1 MHKSLTLFFCL
12 IMAAVSSQFAQDS
25 CDKEIRGQV
34 FDKYT
39 GQPLPAVRVILGEG
53 QQGLIADSTGT
64 FHFKEL
70 CEKEHDISFSYLGYK
85 SLTHHHDYHHEDLK
99 IYLVPD
105 ALELESIVIEGERVA
120 SSIGSLAT
128 TQLSKIELET
138 MQTSS
143 FGEMASQ
150 LTGVSMLSTG
160 QNVAKPIIHG
170 LHSNRVLVMNNG
182 LRHEFQNWGSDHAPE
197 IDASSID
204 NLEVVKGAATVRYGP
219 DALGGVILVNSPR
232 PSLEKRLS
240 GNANLTGRSNGQAG
254 EGSIELQQGLGWMS
268 LLGGFSYQK
277 QGDLSAPDYLLTN
290 TGKEERSYYGA
301 IRIHPFPELDID
313 GFYSKVDQ
321 RLGILRGSIFGNLED
336 IQRAIENVEPLII
349 EDFSYDIVQPNQKV
363 AHDLYKGSATF
374 TTEKQVLKVQYGYQK
389 NARKEFGARRGNS
402 PTIDLVLQTQSIDL
416 DWTHPKLGILS
427 GKIGAQWLDQE
438 NDNLPGTNT
447 VPFIPNYL
455 STRLGFYLIES
466 LELGNNQ
473 LEFGVRFDDM
483 EADITGREPDNTIY
497 RNTINYSNFSGTL
510 GFIGQLNEYTTFRSN
525 LGTAWRAPDVAELYR
540 FGQHAFFIEYGLW
553 RYTIDERFDIVSTS
567 EGILD
572 ETDREVPAETGYKWI
587 HTLNVDKPDFKLEA
601 SAYIN
606 YIQDYIYS
614 KPAGITRRPRGFFV
628 YFIYDQTDALFW
640 GADVQASWQ
649 HHSQWESTFK
659 GSYLW
664 SKQIERNQFFAEQP
678 PAQLSYKLEYTPS
691 IRKVSNTSFG
701 VEGMYTFEQT
711 QHPDILTIDE
721 FLFANSL
728 GINRFGEDASD
739 FDILAPPDAFFL
751 MNAYA
756 RVSFDNFIIMAQGQ
770 NLLNTS
776 YRRYTDRLRYFSDDI
791 GRNII
796 LSLTYQF

>member
-1 MHKSLTLFFCL
+1 MLTLLFCL
-12 IMAAVSSQFAQDS
+12 ITAVTSSQFAQDS
-25 CDKEIRGQV
+25 CDKEIQGQV

-39 GQPLPAVRVILGEG
+39 GLPLPAVRVILGEG

-70 CEKEHDISFSYLGYK
+70 CEKEYDISFSYLGYK

-105 ALELESIVIEGERVA
+105 ALELESIVIEGERVS
-120 SSIGSLAT
+120 SSIGSLASSK
-128 TQLSKIELET
+128 LSKIEVES
-138 MQTSS
+138 MQTAS

-197 IDASSID
+197 IDASTID

-219 DALGGVILVNSPR
+219 DALGGVLLVNSPR
-232 PSLEKRLS
+232 PKLEKKLS
-240 GNANLTGRSNGQAG
+240 GKANLTGRSKGQAG

-268 LLGGFSYQK
+268 VLGGFSYQK

-336 IQRAIENVEPLII
+336 IQRAIENVEPIII
-349 EDFSYDIVQPNQKV
+349 EDFSYDIDQPNQKV
-363 AHDLYKGSATF
+363 AHDLYKASATYS
-374 TTEKQVLKVQYGYQK
+374 TPKQVLKVQYGYQK
-389 NARKEFGARRGNS
+389 NARKEFGLRRGDAPN
-402 PTIDLVLQTQSIDL
+402 INLVLRTQSVDL
-416 DWTHPKLGILS
+416 DWTHPKLGPLT

-455 STRLGFYLIES
+455 STRIGVYAIES
-466 LELGNNQ
+466 LELGNSK
-473 LEFGVRFDDM
+473 LEFGIRYDDM

-497 RNTINYSNFSGTL
+497 RNTINYRNFSGTL
-510 GFIGQLNEYTTFRSN
+510 GFIGNINENVTFRSN

-567 EGILD
+567 QGILD

-587 HTLNVDKPDFKLEA
+587 HTLNIDKSDFKLEA

-606 YIQDYIYS
+606 YIENYIYS
-614 KPAGITRRPRGFFV
+614 RPAGLTRTPRGYFV

-640 GADVQASWQ
+640 GADVHASWQ
-649 HHSQWESTFK
+649 HHDEWESTFK

-664 SKQIERNQFFAEQP
+664 AKQIERDQNFAEQP
-678 PAQLSYKLEYTPS
+678 PAQLSYKIAYSPSVRGLSSSSIGLEGS
-691 IRKVSNTSFG
+691 
-701 VEGMYTFEQT
+701 YTFEQT
-711 QHPDILTIDE
+711 QHPRILTIEE
-721 FLFANSL
+721 FLFANTN

-739 FDILAPPDAFFL
+739 FDIMAPPGDFFL

-756 RVSFDNFIIMAQGQ
+756 RVSFSNFIIMAQGQ

-776 YRRYTDRLRYFSDDI
+776 FRRYTDRLRYFADDV